1 METRV
6 DECKRADS
14 PGIIEF
20 IGDAV
25 KDIGRE
31 FVEIH
36 GDDADLPIETGGRK
50 AVEAWRLQNTP
61 SLRILYAS

>member
-36 GDDADLPIETGGRK
+36 GDDADLLIENR
-50 AVEAWRLQNTP
+50 
-61 SLRILYAS
+61 

>member
-6 DECKRADS
+6 DESKRADS
-14 PGIIEF
+14 AGVIKF

-31 FVEIH
+31 FVETH
-36 GDDADLPIETGGRK
+36 GDDADLLIENR
-50 AVEAWRLQNTP
+50 W
-61 SLRILYAS
+61 S